1 MKAIL
6 YVIKAIAGIAFAL
19 FALISCKE
27 SSNTMKPP
35 VADKNDTVLTA
46 HGHQRTDP
54 YYWMNN
60 RENPAVLEYLKAENE
75 YTQDMMRGVD
85 SLRNDIFKEMVG
97 RIAQTDMSAPY
108 FLNGYFYY
116 TRYEEGKEYPIY
128 CRKKGK
134 LDNVEQIMLDVN
146 QLAIGHSFFN
156 VAGLNVSPD
165 NRLLAYGV
173 DTVSRR
179 NYTLHIKNLETGEL
193 YPERIPN
200 TTGNVAWS
208 ADNQTIFYSVKDQTT
223 LRPYLIYRYKLGSG
237 NVSEDLVFSEEDETY
252 AVSVYNSKSREF
264 VFIASYGNMS
274 SEFRFLNAGT
284 PQGSFTVIQQRQ
296 PEIEYYPSHYKEHF
310 YIRTNLN
317 APNFRLVKA
326 PVTDPGEENWQEVI
340 PHRQDVLLDD
350 FEVFRS
356 YLALNERF
364 GGLPHIRIIQ
374 WADGK
379 EFFPEFPDPAYMVY
393 FSVNPEFNTDFLRYG
408 YTSLTTPSSV
418 YDLNMKTKETTL
430 MKRQEVLGG
439 YDPADYVSERLM
451 IPAHDGVEVPLSLV
465 YRKDTKLN
473 GEAPLLLVGY
483 GSYGSSYDPSFSSAR
498 LSLIDRGF
506 IYAIA
511 HVRGGEEMGRNW
523 YEDGKKLKK
532 INTFNDFIDCGRY
545 LTKNGYTNPDKLFA
559 SGGSAGGLLIGA
571 VINMEP
577 ELFRGVIA
585 AVPFVDVV
593 TTMLDESIPLT
604 TGEYNEWGNP
614 NEKEYYD
621 YMLSYSPYDNV
632 VEQNYPNILVTTGW
646 HDSQVQYWEPAKW
659 VAKLRDKKTDDNIL
673 LLWTNLDYGHGGAS
687 GRFERLKEVALE
699 YSFLLMLLGIES

>member
-1 MKAIL
+1 MKFKL
-6 YVIKAIAGIAFAL
+6 HVIKASAGIAFVF

-27 SSNTMKPP
+27 SSTTMTPP
-35 VADKNDTVLTA
+35 IAEKNDTILTA

-60 RENPAVLEYLKAENE
+60 RENPAVLEYLKAENA
-75 YTQDMMRGVD
+75 YTQEMMRDVD
-85 SLRNDIFKEMVG
+85 SLRNDIFKEMVA

-128 CRKKGK
+128 CRKKDN
-134 LDNVEQIMLDVN
+134 LDNAEEIMLDVN
-146 QLAIGHSFFN
+146 QLAKGHSFFN

-200 TTGNVAWS
+200 TTGNAAWS
-208 ADNQTIFYSVKDQTT
+208 ADNLTLFYSVKDQTT
-223 LRPYLIYRYKLGSG
+223 LRPYLIYRYKLGAG
-237 NVSEDLVFSEEDETY
+237 NVSDDLVYSEDDETY
-252 AVSVYNSKSREF
+252 AVTVYNSKSREF

-274 SEFRFLNAGT
+274 SEFRFLNAED
-284 PQGSFTVIQQRQ
+284 PQGSFKLIQERQ
-296 PEIEYYPSHYKEHF
+296 PEIEYYPSHYKDHF
-310 YIRTNLN
+310 YIRTNLS
-317 APNFRLVKA
+317 APNFRLVKT
-326 PVTDPGEENWQEVI
+326 PVTAPGEENWQEVI

-364 GGLPHIRIIQ
+364 GGLSHIRIIQ
-374 WADGK
+374 WEDGT

-393 FSVNPEFNTDFLRYG
+393 FSVNPEFNTDVLRYG

-418 YDLNMKTKETTL
+418 YDMNMKTKETTL

-439 YDPADYVSERLM
+439 YDPAEYVSERLM
-451 IPAHDGVEVPLSLV
+451 IPARDGAEVPLSLV
-465 YRKDTKLN
+465 YRKNTKLN

-511 HVRGGEEMGRNW
+511 HVRGGEEMGRSW

-545 LTKNGYTNPDKLFA
+545 LTKNGYTNPEKLFA

-577 ELFRGVIA
+577 ELFSGVIA

-632 VEQNYPNILVTTGW
+632 VEQAYPNILVTTGW

-659 VAKLRDKKTDDNIL
+659 VAKLRDTKTDDNIL